1 MTNVQNA
8 LENVFIL
15 AEEKKKKKKIRTCF
29 KPPAHSL

>member
-15 AEEKKKKKKIRTCF
+15 AEEKKKKKIRTCV

>member
-15 AEEKKKKKKIRTCF
+15 AEEKKKKIRTCF